1 MSEGQFSP
9 KSLERLQSCDSRL
22 QILFQDVIQYQDCS
36 ILVGHRCEADQ
47 NAACSSGKSELIW
60 PNSKHNSQPSLAV
73 DAGPSPINWGNI
85 EAFKLFGAF
94 VKLRAKALSIPIRWG
109 GDFHSFKDY
118 DHFELVESEQS
129 DA

>member
-1 MSEGQFSP
+1 MPEFSP
-9 KSLERLQSCDSRL
+9 TSQTRLAGCDARLQT
-22 QILFQDVIQYQDCS
+22 LFNDVIQHQDCA

-73 DAGPSPINWGNI
+73 DAAPSPVDWENI
-85 EAFKLFGAF
+85 ESFKLFGMF
-94 VKLRAKALSIPIRWG
+94 VKLRAKALNIPIRWG